1 MDMCEVSFAVLE
13 DLIVLRKYL
22 LAVLALAFSLFGS
35 QMLMAQSTIP
45 AVGAPAGSP
54 LLTVAAQES
63 VTLQPIAIQ
72 LRAPFRVEG
81 REGDEA
87 IASLREHRKTV
98 EKLLGELGRTDG
110 NYRWTMPILT
120 NTVPFVDNPE
130 SARQWMR
137 RQAAQMQVN
146 NPQMRGRL
154 REMLLQEEE
163 ELDGDSEPLP
173 FIHAATN
180 RLVAEW
186 PIDEKNLDES
196 TEFGAKLRR
205 LAQSKDFRG
214 TKLRVQLSEEELE
227 QIMPLMGASAYVS
240 SSVPSGNQD
249 AQVLYVGV
257 MSEAQEAEA
266 LKKCFEKAKGQAQR
280 LAMAAGKQ
288 LGEVRMI
295 SSSIQPLGASATN
308 TGPTYVNGVLVPT
321 PFAVQDAQ
329 EKTDRRLLQANPND
343 LVLSVSVQVGFEIR

>member
-1 MDMCEVSFAVLE
+1 VLRNLLLSCVAFAV
-13 DLIVLRKYL
+13 VLGMSGTSIG
-22 LAVLALAFSLFGS
+22 LAQTAGGS
-35 QMLMAQSTIP
+35 PGVNQ
-45 AVGAPAGSP
+45 GSP
-54 LLTVAAQES
+54 LLSVSAQES
-63 VTLQPIAIQ
+63 VSLQPVAIQ
-72 LRAPFRVEG
+72 LRVPFRVEG
-81 REGDEA
+81 REGEDA
-87 IASLREHRKTV
+87 IGALREHRKTV
-98 EKLLGELGRTDG
+98 EKLLAELGRTDG
-110 NYRWTMPILT
+110 SYRWSTPILS
-120 NTVPFVDNPE
+120 NTVPFVENPE

-173 FIHAATN
+173 LIHAATN

-186 PIDEKNLDES
+186 PISEENLDAS
-196 TEFGAKLRR
+196 VEFGAKLRR
-205 LAQSKDFRG
+205 LAQGKEFRG

-240 SSVPSGNQD
+240 SSNPTPNVDS
-249 AQVLYVGV
+249 QVLYVG
-257 MSEAQEAEA
+257 MLTDSQEAAA

-280 LAMAAGKQ
+280 LADAAGKQ

-295 SSSIQPLGASATN
+295 SSSIQPMGSNNAN
-308 TGPTYVNGVLVPT
+308 TGPTYVNGVMVTT

-329 EKTDRRLLQANPND
+329 EKTERRILQSNPND
-343 LVLSVSVQVGFEIR
+343 LVLSVSIQVGFEIR

>member
-1 MDMCEVSFAVLE
+1 MLRHCLIGCLTAVFGLVGTSMCSAQTSGASSGAV
-13 DLIVLRKYL
+13 
-22 LAVLALAFSLFGS
+22 ASA
-35 QMLMAQSTIP
+35 
-45 AVGAPAGSP
+45 P
-54 LLTVAAQES
+54 LLSVSAQES
-63 VTLQPIAIQ
+63 VTLQPVAVQ
-72 LRAPFRVEG
+72 LRVPFRVEG
-81 REGDEA
+81 RQGEEA
-87 IASLREHRKTV
+87 IASIREHRKTV

-110 NYRWTMPILT
+110 TYRWTMPILT
-120 NTVPFVDNPE
+120 NTVPFVENPE

-186 PIDEKNLDES
+186 PITEETLDGS
-196 TEFGAKLRR
+196 IEFGAKLRR

-240 SSVPSGNQD
+240 SSMPTGNVD
-249 AQVLYVGV
+249 SQVLYVGV
-257 MSEAQEAEA
+257 LSEGQEAAA

-280 LAMAAGKQ
+280 LAEAAGKQ

-295 SSSIQPLGASATN
+295 SSTIQSLAPSPTN
-308 TGPTYVNGVLVPT
+308 TGPSYVNGVLVTT
-321 PFAVQDAQ
+321 PYAVQDAQ
-329 EKTDRRLLQANPND
+329 EKTERRVLQSNPND
-343 LVLSVSVQVGFEIR
+343 LVLSVGIQVGFEIR